1 MRHVLDLAWR
11 IGLGEFPN
19 EAASAE
25 RYRIKSSPILKL
37 RRVKGQ
43 LMLVSGR
50 NEVMKKLI
58 QKHESA
64 RNNVLEVSPR
74 PSRRAALVS

>member
-1 MRHVLDLAWR
+1 
-11 IGLGEFPN
+11 
-19 EAASAE
+19 
-25 RYRIKSSPILKL
+25 
-37 RRVKGQ
+37 
-43 LMLVSGR
+43 
-50 NEVMKKLI
+50 MKKLI